1 LEHCAGRLFFNNDP
15 KVIAIEELETTL
27 KKAGT
32 YAETV
37 TEKERTDHVRE
48 INDGNSAGPA
58 VRRQLYQLRW
68 RYF

>member
-1 LEHCAGRLFFNNDP
+1 LERCVGRLFFSNDP

-37 TEKERTDHVRE
+37 TEKER
-48 INDGNSAGPA
+48 N
-58 VRRQLYQLRW
+58 
-68 RYF
+68 